1 MNLHNP
7 LAWKQSLGQGMIRAS
22 EAAVMRARWFEGILI
37 WVVITGIVLVGLAI
51 ILIHV
56 LDRQII
62 EQTAARNMHAEFLR
76 AAGSVSRIIS
86 KSGNIR
92 NVIALQEAFEDIFE
106 LRPGIRRLSVY
117 EISPQAGLLVHSS
130 DLETAPMTLNATEL
144 DEIQAGRSLAQ
155 FDSSTSDRA
164 WLITAP
170 IFLEGRIIGAL
181 RGRFS
186 LWKYDGLIQQESQL
200 AQHVGVGAV
209 LLTSLVFL
217 ALIRMK
223 VHRPIGEL
231 LRAMRRA
238 ETGDLASQAP
248 LKGPADIQE
257 VSQQFNRMLDRVRE
271 GVAAREELL
280 GEIRGFNEILTK
292 RVAETRNELQR
303 ANTMLV
309 EARIQTERSE
319 KLAALGELSAVV
331 AHELGNP
338 LNSISGHLQLLLKE
352 ADPSADHRHL
362 TIIRSEID
370 RMVTIIQHILES
382 TRLQV
387 ESAPVDLNQLIC
399 DIQKLIAPGLSD
411 KRIVLKTDLGEQLPC
426 VAGDPRALHG
436 MIFNLVTNAIQA
448 MPTGGELSVKSFQ
461 PVNERVEGIV
471 IIQGD
476 ASLKKGVVRLKLC
489 DTGQGIPSDRLLKI
503 FEPFFTTRQN
513 MGGTGLGLA
522 ICHRVVSSVG
532 GRMVVQSAVGQ
543 GSCFTIDLPVWS
555 DSQAGGRFHG

>member
-1 MNLHNP
+1 
-7 LAWKQSLGQGMIRAS
+7 
-22 EAAVMRARWFEGILI
+22 MRARWFEGILI

-62 EQTAARNMHAEFLR
+62 EQAAARNMHAEFLR
-76 AAGSVSRIIS
+76 AASSVSRIIS
-86 KSGNIR
+86 KSGNIH
-92 NVIALQEAFEDIFE
+92 NVNALEEAFEDIFE

-117 EISPQAGLLVHSS
+117 EISPQGGLLVHTN
-130 DLETAPMTLNATEL
+130 DLDVAPTALSEAEL
-144 DEIQAGRSLAQ
+144 GEIKAGRSVTQ
-155 FDSSTSDRA
+155 FDSASSGRA

-170 IFLEGRIIGAL
+170 ILIEGRVIGAL
-181 RGRFS
+181 RGRYS
-186 LWKYDGLIQQESQL
+186 LWKYDALIQQESRL
-200 AQHVGVGAV
+200 AQDVGVGAV
-209 LLTSLVFL
+209 ILTSLVFL
-217 ALIRMK
+217 ALIRIK

-238 ETGDLASQAP
+238 EGGDLTSQAP
-248 LKGPADIQE
+248 LNGPADIQE

-271 GVAAREELL
+271 GVAAREDLL

-309 EARIQTERSE
+309 EARIQTERAE
-319 KLAALGELSAVV
+319 KLAALGELSAVI

-352 ADPSADHRHL
+352 ADPKAGQRHL
-362 TIIRSEID
+362 AIIRSEID

-387 ESAPVDLNQLIC
+387 QSVPVDLNQLIR
-399 DIQKLIAPGLSD
+399 DIQKLIAPGLSE
-411 KRIVLKTDLGEQLPC
+411 RHIVLKMELDESLPC

-448 MPTGGELSVKSFQ
+448 MPAGGELSVKSFQ
-461 PVNERVEGIV
+461 PVNEHVEGMV

-476 ASLKKGVVRLKLC
+476 ASLKKGTVRLKLS
-489 DTGQGIPSDRLLKI
+489 DTGQGIPSDRLIKI

-522 ICHRVVSSVG
+522 ICHRVVSSLG
-532 GRMVVQSAVGQ
+532 GRMVVQSVVGQ

-555 DSQAGGRFHG
+555 EPRAGGRSCG

>member
-1 MNLHNP
+1 
-7 LAWKQSLGQGMIRAS
+7 
-22 EAAVMRARWFEGILI
+22 MRARWFEGILI

-62 EQTAARNMHAEFLR
+62 EQAAARNMHAEFLR
-76 AAGSVSRIIS
+76 AASSVSRIIS
-86 KSGNIR
+86 KSGNIH
-92 NVIALQEAFEDIFE
+92 NVNALEEAFEDIFE

-117 EISPQAGLLVHSS
+117 EISPQASLLVHSS
-130 DLETAPMTLNATEL
+130 DLETVPKTLNETEL
-144 DEIQAGRSLAQ
+144 GEIKAGRSLAQ

-170 IFLEGRIIGAL
+170 IFLEGQVIGAL

-186 LWKYDGLIQQESQL
+186 LWKYDRLIQQESRL

-209 LLTSLVFL
+209 ILTSLVFL
-217 ALIRMK
+217 VLIRMK

-231 LRAMRRA
+231 LRAMRQA
-238 ETGDLASQAP
+238 ETGDLTSQAP
-248 LKGPADIQE
+248 LNGPADIQE

-280 GEIRGFNEILTK
+280 GEIREFNEILTK

-352 ADPSADHRHL
+352 ADPNADHRHL

-387 ESAPVDLNQLIC
+387 ESAPVDLNQLIR

-426 VAGDPRALHG
+426 VAGDLRALHG

-448 MPTGGELSVKSFQ
+448 MPAGGELSVKSFQ
-461 PVNERVEGIV
+461 PVNERVEGVV

-476 ASLKKGVVRLKLC
+476 ASLKKGTVRLKLS
-489 DTGQGIPSDRLLKI
+489 DTGQGIPSDRLTKI

-532 GRMVVQSAVGQ
+532 GRMVVQSVVGQ
-543 GSCFTIDLPVWS
+543 GSCFTIDLPIWS
-555 DSQAGGRFHG
+555 DSRTGGRSCG

>member
-1 MNLHNP
+1 
-7 LAWKQSLGQGMIRAS
+7 
-22 EAAVMRARWFEGILI
+22 MRARWFEGILI

-62 EQTAARNMHAEFLR
+62 EQAAARNMHAEFLR
-76 AAGSVSRIIS
+76 AASSVSRIIS
-86 KSGNIR
+86 KSGNIH
-92 NVIALQEAFEDIFE
+92 NVNALEEAFEDIFE

-117 EISPQAGLLVHSS
+117 EISPQASLLVHSS
-130 DLETAPMTLNATEL
+130 DLETVPKTLNETEL
-144 DEIQAGRSLAQ
+144 GEIKAGRSLAQ

-170 IFLEGRIIGAL
+170 IFLEGQVIGAL

-186 LWKYDGLIQQESQL
+186 LWKYDRLIQQESRL

-209 LLTSLVFL
+209 ILTSLVFL
-217 ALIRMK
+217 VLIRMK

-231 LRAMRRA
+231 LRAMRQA
-238 ETGDLASQAP
+238 ETGDLTSQAP
-248 LKGPADIQE
+248 LNGPADIQE

-280 GEIRGFNEILTK
+280 GEIREFNEILTK

-352 ADPSADHRHL
+352 ADPNADHRHL

-387 ESAPVDLNQLIC
+387 ESAPVDLNQLIR

-426 VAGDPRALHG
+426 VAGDLRALHG

-448 MPTGGELSVKSFQ
+448 MPAGGELSVKSFQ
-461 PVNERVEGIV
+461 PVNERVEGVV

-476 ASLKKGVVRLKLC
+476 ASLKKGTVRLKLS
-489 DTGQGIPSDRLLKI
+489 DTGQGIPSDRLTKI

-532 GRMVVQSAVGQ
+532 GRMVVQSVVGQ
-543 GSCFTIDLPVWS
+543 GSCFAIDLPIWS
-555 DSQAGGRFHG
+555 DSRTGGRSCG

>member
-1 MNLHNP
+1 
-7 LAWKQSLGQGMIRAS
+7 
-22 EAAVMRARWFEGILI
+22 MRARWFEGILI

-51 ILIHV
+51 LLIHV

-62 EQTAARNMHAEFLR
+62 EQAAARNMHAEFLR
-76 AAGSVSRIIS
+76 AASSVSRIIS
-86 KSGNIR
+86 KSGNIH
-92 NVIALQEAFEDIFE
+92 NVNALEEAFEDIFE

-117 EISPQAGLLVHSS
+117 EISPQASLLVHSS
-130 DLETAPMTLNATEL
+130 DLETVPKTLNETEL
-144 DEIQAGRSLAQ
+144 GEIKAGRSLAE
-155 FDSSTSDRA
+155 FDSLTSDRA

-170 IFLEGRIIGAL
+170 IFLEGQVIGAL

-186 LWKYDGLIQQESQL
+186 LWKYDRLIQQESQL
-200 AQHVGVGAV
+200 AQDVGVGAV
-209 LLTSLVFL
+209 ILTSLVFL
-217 ALIRMK
+217 ALIRIK

-238 ETGDLASQAP
+238 ETGDLTSQAP
-248 LKGPADIQE
+248 LNGPADIQE
-257 VSQQFNRMLDRVRE
+257 VSKQFNRMLDRVRE

-280 GEIRGFNEILTK
+280 GKIRGFNEILTK
-292 RVAETRNELQR
+292 RVAETRNDLQR

-309 EARIQTERSE
+309 EARIQTERAE

-338 LNSISGHLQLLLKE
+338 LNSISGHLQLLMKE
-352 ADPSADHRHL
+352 ADPKEGQRHL
-362 TIIRSEID
+362 AIIRSEID

-387 ESAPVDLNQLIC
+387 QSVPVDLNQLIR
-399 DIQKLIAPGLSD
+399 DIQKLIAPGLSE
-411 KRIVLKTDLGEQLPC
+411 KKHIVLKMELDESLPC

-448 MPTGGELSVKSFQ
+448 MPAGGELSVKSFQ
-461 PVNERVEGIV
+461 PVDERVEGMI

-476 ASLKKGVVRLKLC
+476 ASLKKGTVRLKLS
-489 DTGQGIPSDRLLKI
+489 DTGQGIPSDRLIKI

-522 ICHRVVSSVG
+522 ICHRVVSSLG
-532 GRMVVQSAVGQ
+532 GRMVVQSVVGQ

-555 DSQAGGRFHG
+555 EPRAGGRSCG

>member
-1 MNLHNP
+1 
-7 LAWKQSLGQGMIRAS
+7 
-22 EAAVMRARWFEGILI
+22 MRARWFEGILI

-62 EQTAARNMHAEFLR
+62 EQAAAKNMHAEFLR
-76 AAGSVSRIIS
+76 AASSVSRIIS
-86 KSGNIR
+86 KSGNIH
-92 NVIALQEAFEDIFE
+92 NVNALEEAFEDIFE

-117 EISPQAGLLVHSS
+117 EISPQASLLVHSS
-130 DLETAPMTLNATEL
+130 DLETVPKTLNETEL
-144 DEIQAGRSLAQ
+144 GEIKAGRSLAQ
-155 FDSSTSDRA
+155 IDSSTSDRA

-170 IFLEGRIIGAL
+170 IFLEGQVIGAL

-186 LWKYDGLIQQESQL
+186 LWKYDRLIQQESQL

-209 LLTSLVFL
+209 ILTSLVFL
-217 ALIRMK
+217 ALIRIK

-238 ETGDLASQAP
+238 ETGDLTSQAP

-292 RVAETRNELQR
+292 RVAETRDELQR
-303 ANTMLV
+303 ANTRLV

-352 ADPSADHRHL
+352 ADPKAGQRHL
-362 TIIRSEID
+362 AIIRSEID
-370 RMVTIIQHILES
+370 RMVTIIQHILDS
-382 TRLQV
+382 TRLHV
-387 ESAPVDLNQLIC
+387 ESAPVDLNQLIR

-411 KRIVLKTDLGEQLPC
+411 QRIVLKTDLGEQLPC
-426 VAGDPRALHG
+426 VAGDLRALHG
-436 MIFNLVTNAIQA
+436 MIFNLMTNAIQA
-448 MPTGGELSVKSFQ
+448 MPAGGELSVKSFQ
-461 PVNERVEGIV
+461 PVDERVEGIV

-476 ASLKKGVVRLKLC
+476 ASLKKGIVRLKLC
-489 DTGQGIPSDRLLKI
+489 DTGQGIPSDRLIKI

-513 MGGTGLGLA
+513 IGGTGLGLA

-555 DSQAGGRFHG
+555 SPRAGGRCCG

>member
-1 MNLHNP
+1 
-7 LAWKQSLGQGMIRAS
+7 
-22 EAAVMRARWFEGILI
+22 MRARWFEGIFI

-56 LDRQII
+56 FDRQII
-62 EQTAARNMHAEFLR
+62 EQAAARNMHAEFLR
-76 AAGSVSRIIS
+76 AASSVSRFVGR
-86 KSGNIR
+86 SGDIHNLR
-92 NVIALQEAFEDIFE
+92 ALEEAFEDIFE

-117 EISPQAGLLVHSS
+117 EISPQGGLLVHTS
-130 DLETAPMTLNATEL
+130 DLDVASAALSETEL
-144 DEIQAGRSLAQ
+144 GEIKAGRSVTQ
-155 FDSSTSDRA
+155 FDSASSGRA

-170 IFLEGRIIGAL
+170 ILIEGRVIGAL
-181 RGRFS
+181 RGRYS
-186 LWKYDGLIQQESQL
+186 LWKYDALIQQESRL
-200 AQHVGVGAV
+200 AQQVGVGAV
-209 LLTSLVFL
+209 VMTSLVFL
-217 ALIRMK
+217 ALIRIK

-238 ETGDLASQAP
+238 ETGDLTSQAP

-271 GVAAREELL
+271 GVGAREELL

-303 ANTMLV
+303 TNTMLV
-309 EARIQTERSE
+309 EARIQSERAE

-338 LNSISGHLQLLLKE
+338 LNSISGHIQLLLKE
-352 ADPSADHRHL
+352 AVPNADHRHL

-387 ESAPVDLNQLIC
+387 QSVPVDLNQLIR
-399 DIQKLIAPGLSD
+399 DIQKLIAPGLSE
-411 KRIVLKTDLGEQLPC
+411 KHIVLKMELDESLPC

-448 MPTGGELSVKSFQ
+448 MPAGGELSVKSSQ
-461 PVNERVEGIV
+461 PVNEHVEGIV
-471 IIQGD
+471 ILQGD
-476 ASLKKGVVRLKLC
+476 ASIKKGVVRLQLS
-489 DTGQGIPSDRLLKI
+489 DTGQGIQSDRLIKI

-522 ICHRVVSSVG
+522 ICHRVVSSLG
-532 GRMVVQSAVGQ
+532 GRMVVQSVVGQ

-555 DSQAGGRFHG
+555 EPRAGGRSCG